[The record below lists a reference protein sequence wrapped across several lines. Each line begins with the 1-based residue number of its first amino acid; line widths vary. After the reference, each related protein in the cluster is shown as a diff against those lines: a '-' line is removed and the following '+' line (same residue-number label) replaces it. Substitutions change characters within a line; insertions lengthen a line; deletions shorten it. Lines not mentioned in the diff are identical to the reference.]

1 MNPSSSPQQ
10 PITATMQ
17 VEDLVREYPDAVGLL
32 MREHIVCIKCGE
44 PYWGTIGD
52 LIESKG
58 MDVAGMLARLN
69 AALNKS

>member
-17 VEDLVREYPDAVGLL
+17 VEELVREYPAAVGLL
-32 MREHIVCIKCGE
+32 MREHIICIKCGE

-52 LIESKG
+52 LIKNRSL
-58 MDVAGMLARLN
+58 DVAGMLARLN
-69 AALNKS
+69 AALNRS